1 MLEIE
6 KLAGDFPLI
15 VGYSNKKFID
25 SASLPKDSLLDH
37 CYNSGVS
44 LVRLHID
51 K

>member
-1 MLEIE
+1 MKIE
-6 KLAGDFPLI
+6 NLTGEVPI
-15 VGYSNKKFID
+15 VVGYSNKKFLDLI
-25 SASLPKDSLLDH
+25 SLNKKSLLRH